1 MSILSQFATLTLLG
15 GDQIGDFTM
24 KLRATLTAIAVAAF
38 AVSGCTTAEQT
49 TAGGAIAG
57 AGVAA
62 ATGGNVVAGAAIG
75 AGAGLVIG
83 TLANGNC
90 RYRNPDGSTYIAACP

>member
-1 MSILSQFATLTLLG
+1 MSIYLYFATLPSLR
-15 GDQIGDFTM
+15 GDQNGDCEM
-24 KLRATLTAIAVAAF
+24 KLRATLAAVAVAAL
-38 AVSGCTTAEQT
+38 AVSGCTTVEQT

-75 AGAGLVIG
+75 AGTGLVIG

-90 RYRNPDGSTYIAACP
+90 RYRNPDGSTYIAKCP